1 MKNLKIYDPDPER
14 NFTKAKLA
22 RRPRNE
28 QQREN
33 GETASD
39 AANHS
44 GTFPPLIEHLVMLF
58 TVLPTIV
65 PTDTLEHLKGSE
77 CSHFCSRPPSVCESK
92 FRG

>member
-1 MKNLKIYDPDPER
+1 MFSYKICFLRVKDLEAVKNLKMYDADPER

-22 RRPRNE
+22 RQPRNE

-44 GTFPPLIEHLVMLF
+44 GTFPPLIQHLVK
-58 TVLPTIV
+58 VLPSF
-65 PTDTLEHLKGSE
+65 PRS
-77 CSHFCSRPPSVCESK
+77 
-92 FRG
+92 FRLIH